1 MMSTYPRKQHPRVD
15 APDLC
20 LDPPPAVAVALPAPA
35 SRLAI
40 FLDIDGTLL
49 EIAATP
55 DGVVVPQQLAAM
67 LDRLSAGLGGALA
80 IVTGRTIAEADALL
94 APLRLVTAGVHGTE
108 LRFEEG
114 GEVRRLASRISAELA
129 AQVRGITRLAPGIT
143 VETKGAGLAVHY
155 RAAPAA
161 GAAIEAELD
170 RILDHVTNDLALS
183 RGRKVFEIVPAKV
196 SKGTAL
202 AEIAGRAPFA
212 GRVPIMIGDDC
223 SDEPALAAAERLG
236 GAGFKVAGEH
246 FAAPVAHFS
255 GPRQVLAFLAD
266 LLCRLKQ

>member
-1 MMSTYPRKQHPRVD
+1 MSSYSHKQLPPVD
-15 APDLC
+15 APEFC
-20 LDPPPAVAVALPAPA
+20 NGPAAATVSLPAPA
-35 SRLAI
+35 SRLAL

-55 DGVVVPQQLAAM
+55 DGVVVPEQLAAM
-67 LDRLSAGLGGALA
+67 LGRLSAALGGALA
-80 IVTGRTIAEADALL
+80 ILTGRTIAEADALL

-108 LRFEEG
+108 LRLEEG
-114 GEVRRLASRISAELA
+114 GEIGRLAPRVGADLSAKVHNIA
-129 AQVRGITRLAPGIT
+129 RLAPGIT

-155 RAAPAA
+155 RNAPTA

-170 RILDHVTNDLALS
+170 RILDHATNDLALS
-183 RGRKVFEIVPAKV
+183 RGRKVFEIVPANV

-212 GRVPIMIGDDC
+212 GRLPVMIGDDC

-246 FAAPVAHFS
+246 FAASAAQFK
-255 GPRQVLAFLAD
+255 GPREVLAFLAD
-266 LLCRLKQ
+266 LTCRLEQ